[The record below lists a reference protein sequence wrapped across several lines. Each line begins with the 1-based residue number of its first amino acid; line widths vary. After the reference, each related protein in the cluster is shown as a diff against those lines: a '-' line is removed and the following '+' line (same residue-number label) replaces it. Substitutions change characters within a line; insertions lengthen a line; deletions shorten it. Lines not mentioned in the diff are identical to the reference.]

1 VSDPRRLDGAEPAAA
16 VRDDALARLDDCRE
30 AGVDPCLATLLV
42 SDDPGARAFMDRK
55 HDLCAEVG
63 VDTRR
68 VDLPADAPA
77 ERVYR
82 TVETLGSDPDVT
94 ALFVQVPLP
103 NHVEEV
109 AVRARVPPEKD
120 VDCFA
125 HANVGRLVAGD
136 PRVRPVT
143 ALAVDRLLSA
153 HGVEVAGRD
162 AVVVGRTT
170 AIGTPIAHLLCRRD
184 ATVTVCH
191 SRTRD
196 LGAKTR
202 AADLLVTAAG
212 TPGLVDGSMVS
223 NGVVVVDVSANRVES
238 EASGSRPAA
247 DDGETAVVGDV
258 DAASVGEKAAAMT
271 PVPGGVG
278 PLTMAC
284 LLHNVAAV
292 SAADADAGQSR

>member
-1 VSDPRRLDGAEPAAA
+1 LRLPPVRRAVPSNGRLSGDDPATALRREALAA
-16 VRDDALARLDDCRE
+16 VGACRE
-30 AGVDPCLATLLV
+30 AGVDPCLGTLLV
-42 SDDPGARAFMDRK
+42 SDDEGATAFMDRK
-55 HDLCAEVG
+55 HDRCAEVG
-63 VDTRR
+63 IDTRR

-82 TVETLGSDPDVT
+82 ALEELAADPDVT

-103 NHVEEV
+103 DHVDEA
-109 AVRARVPPEKD
+109 AVRERVPPEKD

-125 HANVGRLVAGD
+125 PANLGRFVAGD
-136 PRVRPVT
+136 PRVHPVT
-143 ALAVDRLLSA
+143 TLAVGRLLSA
-153 HGVEVAGRD
+153 YDVAVAGRD

-170 AIGTPIAHLLCRRD
+170 AIGTPLARLLCRRD

-202 AADLLVTAAG
+202 DADLLVTAAG

-223 NGVVVVDVSANRVES
+223 AGVVVVDVSATRVAE
-238 EASGSRPAA
+238 G
-247 DDGETAVVGDV
+247 TAVVGDV
-258 DAASVGEKAAAMT
+258 DAESVAEKAAAMT

-278 PLTMAC
+278 PVTMAA
-284 LLHNVAAV
+284 LLHNVAMV
-292 SAADADAGQSR
+292 SAPRPIDQSR

>member
-1 VSDPRRLDGAEPAAA
+1 MSGPRRLGGADPAAA
-16 VRDDALARLDDCRE
+16 VRDDTRARLDGCRE
-30 AGVDPCLATLLV
+30 AGVDPRLATLLV
-42 SDDPGARAFMDRK
+42 SDDAGARAFMDRK

-63 VDTRR
+63 IDTRR
-68 VDLPADAPA
+68 IDLPADAPA

-82 TVETLGSDPDVT
+82 AVGGVGADPTVT
-94 ALFVQVPLP
+94 AVFVQVPLP
-103 NHVEEV
+103 SHVDEA
-109 AVRARVPPEKD
+109 AVRARVPPERD

-136 PRVRPVT
+136 PRVRPVP

-153 HGVEVAGRD
+153 YGVAVAGRD

-170 AIGTPIAHLLCRRD
+170 AIGAPIARLLCRRD

-212 TPGLVDGSMVS
+212 TPGLIDGSMVS
-223 NGVVVVDVSANRVES
+223 ERVVVVDVSANRVE
-238 EASGSRPAA
+238 
-247 DDGETAVVGDV
+247 GETAVVGDV
-258 DAASVGEKAAAMT
+258 DAASVGGKAAAMT
-271 PVPGGVG
+271 PVPGSVG
-278 PLTMAC
+278 PLTVTC
-284 LLHNVAAV
+284 LLHNVATV
-292 SAADADAGQSR
+292 SADAAQSR

>member
-1 VSDPRRLDGAEPAAA
+1 MSDPRRLSGTEPATA
-16 VRDDALARLDDCRE
+16 VRRDALARLDACRE
-30 AGVDPCLATLLV
+30 AGVEPCLATVLA

-55 HDLCAEVG
+55 HDRCAEVG
-63 VDTRR
+63 IDTRR
-68 VDLPADAPA
+68 VDLPAEAPA

-82 TVETLGSDPDVT
+82 TVEELGADPAVT

-103 NHVEEV
+103 EHVEEA

-143 ALAVDRLLSA
+143 SLAVDRLLSA
-153 HGVEVAGRD
+153 HGVAVAGRD

-170 AIGTPIAHLLCRRD
+170 VIGTPLAHLLCRRD

-191 SRTRD
+191 SRTEE

-202 AADLLVTAAG
+202 SADLLVTAAG

-223 NGVVVVDVSANRVES
+223 AGVVVVDVSANRVAE
-238 EASGSRPAA
+238 G
-247 DDGETAVVGDV
+247 VVGDV
-258 DAASVGEKAAAMT
+258 DADSVGETASAMT

-278 PLTMAC
+278 PLTMAS
-284 LLHNVAAV
+284 LLHNVVAV
-292 SAADADAGQSR
+292 SAPESVSNGLS

>member
-1 VSDPRRLDGAEPAAA
+1 MSDIRRLSGAEPAAA
-16 VRDDALARLDDCRE
+16 VQRDALARLDACRE
-30 AGVDPCLATLLV
+30 AGVDPCLATVLV
-42 SDDPGARAFMDRK
+42 SDDPGARRFMDRK
-55 HDLCAEVG
+55 HDRCAEAG

-77 ERVYR
+77 DRVYR
-82 TVETLGSDPDVT
+82 TVEELGADPSVT

-103 NHVEEV
+103 AHVDEA
-109 AVRARVPPEKD
+109 AVRARVPAEKD

-143 ALAVDRLLSA
+143 SLAVDRLLSA
-153 HGVEVAGRD
+153 YDVAVAGLD

-170 AIGTPIAHLLCRRD
+170 AIGTPLAHLLCRRD

-191 SRTRD
+191 SRTEG

-202 AADLLVTAAG
+202 SADLLVTAAG

-223 NGVVVVDVSANRVES
+223 AGVVVVDVSANR
-238 EASGSRPAA
+238 AA
-247 DDGETAVVGDV
+247 DGNVVGDV
-258 DAASVGEKAAAMT
+258 DAESVGEKAAAMT

-278 PLTMAC
+278 PLTMAS

-292 SAADADAGQSR
+292 SAPESA